1 MRVKY
6 CGEEQADQ
14 RQQRAD
20 ACGVEI
26 LREADDADQRCGV
39 HAQTGVLQADEG
51 DEQTDTNRNTLFERQ
66 RNGIEDGL
74 TDVGERQDDKDQAL
88 NEYGQQSDLPAVA
101 VACNNGVRHEGVQT
115 HAGRERER
123 QVCHKRHAQRAQAG
137 CQSGCQQY
145 RGGIHTGGAE
155 YARVYGKD
163 VRHGHKGSD
172 TGHDLGLDCGFV
184 FR

>member
-1 MRVKY
+1 MK
-6 CGEEQADQ
+6 AM
-14 RQQRAD
+14 
-20 ACGVEI
+20 
-26 LREADDADQRCGV
+26 
-39 HAQTGVLQADEG
+39 
-51 DEQTDTNRNTLFERQ
+51 NRPIPTETPFFERQ

-74 TDVGERQDDKDQAL
+74 TDVGERQDDEDQAL

-101 VACNNGVRHEGVQT
+101 IACNNGVRHEGVQT

-155 YARVYGKD
+155 YTRVYGKD
-163 VRHGHKGSD
+163 VRHGHERGD
-172 TGHDLGLDCGFV
+172 TCHNLGPDIRPVLTELK
-184 FR
+184 